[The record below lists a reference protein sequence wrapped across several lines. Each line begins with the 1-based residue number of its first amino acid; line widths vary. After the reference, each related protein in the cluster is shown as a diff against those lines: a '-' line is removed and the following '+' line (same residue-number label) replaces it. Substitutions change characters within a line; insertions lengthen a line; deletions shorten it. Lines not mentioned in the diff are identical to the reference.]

1 MVGVRG
7 LTLQLPGNHAVGWG
21 YLPGTGSQAW
31 KMAGGRGRKM
41 RGSTGRE
48 EAEQRM
54 KTWEG
59 KEGTGIREGGGSW
72 MLKQGSK
79 GLTSLPPSFCSVS
92 CPPFLYLPCLHLY
105 VLRTSGFF
113 LVLQFVIPIL
123 DWVFLLIRVCVC
135 MCVQNQGC
143 REITSSNV

>member
-1 MVGVRG
+1 MVGIRG
-7 LTLQLPGNHAVGWG
+7 LTLKLLGNHAVGCG

-59 KEGTGIREGGGSW
+59 KEGSGIREGGGSW

-79 GLTSLPPSFCSVS
+79 GLTSLQPSFGCVLPTFPLSPLSAPLRSKNLRLLPGAPV
-92 CPPFLYLPCLHLY
+92 CNPNTGLGIPFD
-105 VLRTSGFF
+105 S
-113 LVLQFVIPIL
+113 
-123 DWVFLLIRVCVC
+123 C
-135 MCVQNQGC
+135 MCVYVCSESRLQ
-143 REITSSNV
+143 